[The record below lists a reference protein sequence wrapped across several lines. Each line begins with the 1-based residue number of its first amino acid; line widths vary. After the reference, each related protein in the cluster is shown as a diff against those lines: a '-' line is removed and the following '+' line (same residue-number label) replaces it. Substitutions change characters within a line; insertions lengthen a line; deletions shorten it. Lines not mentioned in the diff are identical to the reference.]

1 MKLLQS
7 QPTLR
12 QESNVMMKR
21 KIVQKII
28 HVDEDVEKQ
37 ELLWIA
43 GGDVKWYTF
52 YGKQDGGFSK
62 TEM

>member
-1 MKLLQS
+1 
-7 QPTLR
+7 
-12 QESNVMMKR
+12 MMKR
-21 KIVQKII
+21 KVVQKIT
-28 HVDEDVEKQ
+28 HVGEDVEKQ
-37 ELLWIA
+37 DLLWIA